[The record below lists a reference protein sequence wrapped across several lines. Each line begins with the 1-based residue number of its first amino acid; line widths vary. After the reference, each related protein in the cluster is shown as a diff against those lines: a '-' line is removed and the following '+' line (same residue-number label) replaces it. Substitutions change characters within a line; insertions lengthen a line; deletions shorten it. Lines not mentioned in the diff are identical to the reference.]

1 MANEHP
7 DYPLIDWQVAVA
19 SGETI
24 LGYWNF
30 VDDKLEK
37 DSLHHDDNNA
47 SPHAWPERTKIE
59 KVTEYRMISA
69 AMDSAVN
76 EAIRAKNPDAEC
88 HVVYSAYESDADG
101 NPINNLEDIAIAGHV
116 KLVKLGSIYNP
127 DVSVTLTDP
136 TWLDIAVIANDMIIA
151 KEDFHHVYLE
161 SIMIVDNADPE
172 IRHAMINMGS

>member
-24 LGYWNF
+24 LGYWSF
-30 VDDKLEK
+30 VNDKLEK
-37 DSLHHDDNNA
+37 DSLHYDDNDA
-47 SPHAWPERTKIE
+47 FSYAWPEGTKIE
-59 KVTEYRMISA
+59 KVTEYQIISA

-76 EAIRAKNPDAEC
+76 EAIRAKDPDAKC
-88 HVVYSAYESDADG
+88 YVIYSAYESDADG
-101 NPINNLEDIAIAGHV
+101 NPINNLEDITIAGHI

-127 DVSVTLTDP
+127 DVSVTLTNP

-161 SIMIVDNADPE
+161 SITIINNADPK
-172 IRHAMINMGS
+172 IPHAMINMGS